1 MCAIVPSA
9 PRVLLLVLTAVLA
22 LAASIPY
29 ALAQSWPQR
38 TVKLIIPLPPGTGT
52 DIAGRLLAER
62 LAGRWGQPVVV
73 ENKQGGDGIPA
84 VTAFLAARDTHTLLL
99 SFAGIIT
106 INPLTHERLP
116 YDPAVDLVPLVQ
128 LSDNFLGVAASATLK
143 VESLADLIR
152 VARGQ
157 PGKLNWAATPGLPY
171 YVVLALQ
178 QSAGIEMVPVGY
190 RDFAPALQ
198 DLATGRLHVAATGVP
213 PLVPHHQAGTA
224 KLLFVTNRE
233 RSPQVPEVP
242 TAREAGYSDLSHSLA
257 SAVSPTRTPTRLPS
271 CCERAIP
278 PQLGARACRPTGRLR
293 STSIPSLVSGWTAA
307 RRRSITV
314 KGRGRPLRRSYAR
327 LSQFG
332 AAVPALQASA
342 HSSRP
347 FLSGSDRTSSG
358 PNSSQPSFVLDEFI
372 PHLKVEKIRR
382 HGVALRLGGKSE
394 GRRLLRRVRDIRAM
408 PGARTANWYCPNS
421 AASVLI

>member
-1 MCAIVPSA
+1 MYAIVPSA
-9 PRVLLLVLTAVLA
+9 LRVFLLALTAALA
-22 LAASIPY
+22 LVASIPN
-29 ALAQSWPQR
+29 AFAQNWPQR

-62 LAGRWGQPVVV
+62 LAGLWGQPVVV

-84 VTAFLAARDTHTLLL
+84 VTAFLSAHDTHILLL

-116 YDPAVDLVPLVQ
+116 YEPAADLVPLVQ

-143 VESLADLIR
+143 VGSLADLIR
-152 VARGQ
+152 VARER

-171 YVVLALQ
+171 YVVLALE

-213 PLVPHHQAGTA
+213 PLVSHHQAGTV

-242 TAREAGYSDLSHSLA
+242 TAKEAGYPDLTFEGSVGLFGWRDMPA
-257 SAVSPTRTPTRLPS
+257 YVS
-271 CCERAIP
+271 ERI
-278 PQLGARACRPTGRLR
+278 
-293 STSIPSLVSGWTAA
+293 
-307 RRRSITV
+307 
-314 KGRGRPLRRSYAR
+314 
-327 LSQFG
+327 
-332 AAVPALQASA
+332 
-342 HSSRP
+342 
-347 FLSGSDRTSSG
+347 
-358 PNSSQPSFVLDEFI
+358 
-372 PHLKVEKIRR
+372 
-382 HGVALRLGGKSE
+382 
-394 GRRLLRRVRDIRAM
+394 VRDVQTVAADAAFRSRLIAAGTVSRSGTSEEFAAAIEEQRNKIAAIHRAFAK
-408 PGARTANWYCPNS
+408 PAQ
-421 AASVLI
+421 

>member
-1 MCAIVPSA
+1 MCTVIRSGL
-9 PRVLLLVLTAVLA
+9 RVLLLVLTTA
-22 LAASIPY
+22 LASIPH

-62 LAGRWGQPVVV
+62 LAQRWGQPVVM

-84 VTAFLAARDTHTLLL
+84 VTAFLSARDTHTLLL

-106 INPLTHERLP
+106 INPLIHDRLP
-116 YDPAVDLVPLVQ
+116 YDPAADLVPLVQ
-128 LSDNFLGVAASATLK
+128 VSDNFIGVAAAATLK
-143 VESLADLIR
+143 VNTVAELIH
-152 VARGQ
+152 VARRQ
-157 PGKLNWAATPGLPY
+157 SGKLNWAATPGLPY
-171 YVVLALQ
+171 YVVLALEK
-178 QSAGIEMVPVGY
+178 SAGIEMVQVGY
-190 RDFAPALQ
+190 REFGPALQ

-213 PLVPHHQAGTA
+213 PLLPHHQAGTA